1 MYSCFQCGSQY
12 QRRLAFCWTC
22 LGDGTILE
30 LPQRPRSQLRGTM
43 ARASAREL
51 ASANWTL
58 VESTAY
64 PSLRVLK
71 GALALVYGGPGAG
84 KSTMAARWLDKVAGP
99 VVYVATEEGLG
110 PVLSERL
117 SRLAIRR
124 RDFHVCS
131 GGTVDSLVE
140 ELAQVKARA
149 LCIDS
154 LSVAQLVP
162 GELRKVQESAKVPLV
177 LGTLQVTKSGQA
189 AGSHA
194 WLHEADVVVHV
205 EKMKWT
211 LEKSRY
217 QDVGAKGEV
226 LHVS

>member
-1 MYSCFQCGSQY
+1 MYSCFQCGSRY
-12 QRRLAFCWTC
+12 SRRLAFCWSC
-22 LGDGTILE
+22 LGDNTILE

-43 ARASAREL
+43 ARASARDL
-51 ASANWTL
+51 ASSHWTL
-58 VESTAY
+58 VESAAY
-64 PSLRVLK
+64 PLRVLK
-71 GALALVYGGPGAG
+71 GALALVYGPPGAG
-84 KSTMAARWLDKVAGP
+84 KSTMAARWLDGVEGP
-99 VVYVATEEGLG
+99 VVFVAAEEGLG
-110 PVLSERL
+110 PALSERL

-124 RDFHVCS
+124 RDFHVLS
-131 GGTVDSLVE
+131 GGTVDALVE
-140 ELAQVKARA
+140 ELQQVKARA
-149 LCIDS
+149 VCIDS

-226 LHVS
+226 LNVS